1 MRDILAA
8 VSLLDG
14 LAVAWFLVAWMG
26 YGWVADH
33 SRMAAIGLLGVS
45 HRHRLEWARQLLRRE
60 NRVADAALV
69 GNLMDSVSFYASTT
83 IYILAGLLA
92 LLGALD
98 KVITATESLPFAGA
112 SSRSLWEIKL
122 LLLLAVFVVG
132 YFKFTWSLR
141 LFNQLSILIGAAPP
155 RGNRWGR
162 RGGAHGAHQLHGR
175 GRVQPR
181 HPGLLLRL
189 GGGDLVHPAL
199 AVHGHDQRGA
209 GGAVPAGFRLPGPA
223 GAAGGVRAGF
233 SLRPAR
239 A

>member
-8 VSLLDG
+8 VSLLDC
-14 LAVAWFLVAWMG
+14 LAVAWFLLAWMG

-33 SRMAAIGLLGVS
+33 SRLAAQGLLGVS

-155 RGNRWGR
+155 QGEAGGERGAARMARINSMAGDEFNRGIRAYYFGLAAVTWFIQPWLFMAMTSVVLVVLYR
-162 RGGAHGAHQLHGR
+162 RDFAS
-175 GRVQPR
+175 
-181 HPGLLLRL
+181 
-189 GGGDLVHPAL
+189 PAL
-199 AVHGHDQRGA
+199 RV
-209 GGAVPAGFRLPGPA
+209 
-223 GAAGGVRAGF
+223 
-233 SLRPAR
+233 LREE
-239 A
+239 

>member
-14 LAVAWFLVAWMG
+14 LAVAWFLAAWMG

-33 SRMAAIGLLGVS
+33 SRLAAQGLLGVS

-98 KVITATESLPFAGA
+98 KLITATESLPFAGA

-141 LFNQLSILIGAAPP
+141 LFNQLSILIGAAVPHGEAGEE
-155 RGNRWGR
+155 RGAVRMARINSMAGDEFNRGIRAYYFGLAAVTWFIQPWLFMAMTSVVLVVLYR
-162 RGGAHGAHQLHGR
+162 RDFAS
-175 GRVQPR
+175 
-181 HPGLLLRL
+181 
-189 GGGDLVHPAL
+189 PAL
-199 AVHGHDQRGA
+199 RV
-209 GGAVPAGFRLPGPA
+209 
-223 GAAGGVRAGF
+223 
-233 SLRPAR
+233 LREE
-239 A
+239 